1 MLSMHVL
8 RGRPVPTAK
17 QFQERELFHCL
28 YEFRLGQEIEIK
40 WLVESG

>member
-1 MLSMHVL
+1 MHVL

-17 QFQERELFHCL
+17 QFQERELFFIV
-28 YEFRLGQEIEIK
+28 YMNLGQEIEIK